1 MSADIAIIREHLA
14 RRTPK
19 LNPITA
25 AVFLSLEIHPRI
37 KLVAFDDIPLQLHRR
52 YLIKG
57 LIPRI
62 GMTIVWGA
70 PKSGKSFWVFDAVMH
85 VALGREYRG
94 RRVQQGPVV
103 YCAFEGQSGLEARV
117 QAFRL
122 RFLDT
127 EPGPVP
133 FYLQP
138 ATLDLVADHAA
149 LINVIRWHDLC
160 PAAVVLDTVNRSLR
174 GSESSDEDMSAYVRA
189 ADAIREAFG
198 CAVIL
203 VHHCGIEGTRP
214 RGHTSLTG
222 ACDAQIA
229 VKRDAVDNISATVE
243 LAKDGPQG
251 DVILSRLEVEEVG
264 HDEDGEPI
272 TSCVIIP
279 VDGDAVAGSARVR
292 GAARIALDLLQKAI
306 DEVGEPSPSGPNFP
320 ATGQTIGLSE
330 WRSYCDAGTV
340 AKSDNPDNRRRS
352 FVRLAEKLQSLGLIG
367 VWANRV
373 WLIEPNRTCRT

>member
-1 MSADIAIIREHLA
+1 MTLAPVAISGERVA
-14 RRTPK
+14 
-19 LNPITA
+19 
-25 AVFLSLEIHPRI
+25 EIHPRI
-37 KLVAFDDIPLQLHRR
+37 KLVAFDDIALQPHRR

-57 LIPRI
+57 LIPRV
-62 GMTIVWGA
+62 GMTIVWGP

-94 RRVQQGPVV
+94 RRVQAGPVV

-127 EPGPVP
+127 EPGPIP

-149 LINVIRWHDLC
+149 LIDVIRRHDLS

-189 ADAIREAFG
+189 ADAIREAFE

-229 VKRDAVDNISATVE
+229 VKRDAADNISATVE

-264 HDEDGEPI
+264 HDEDGEAI
-272 TSCVIIP
+272 TSCV
-279 VDGDAVAGSARVR
+279 VVAAEGDPVAGSAKVR
-292 GAARIALDLLQKAI
+292 GAARTALDLLRKAL
-306 DEVGEPSPSGPNFP
+306 DEAGEPSPGGAHFP
-320 ATGQTIGLSE
+320 ATGRTIDLSG

-367 VWANRV
+367 VWAERV
-373 WLIEPNRTCRT
+373 WLIEPNRTGRT